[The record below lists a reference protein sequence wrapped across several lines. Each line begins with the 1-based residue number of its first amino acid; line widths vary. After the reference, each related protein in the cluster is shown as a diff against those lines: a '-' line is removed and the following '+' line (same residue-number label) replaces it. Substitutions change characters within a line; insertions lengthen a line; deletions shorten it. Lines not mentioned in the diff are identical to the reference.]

1 MPGRSSAV
9 GNFLVMLT
17 LAALLLSPLVGAFL
31 LVRKPVQGF
40 PYLAVTVIATLA
52 NGVAAEYYDLSP
64 DGGAPERAW
73 LPAGLAI
80 IFGWLSGCILIA
92 MFVRS
97 LRPEVEA
104 GTGVSPGQ

>member
-1 MPGRSSAV
+1 MPGGRRSVGTSA
-9 GNFLVMLT
+9 GMPT
-17 LAALLLSPLVGAFL
+17 LAVLLLSPLVGAYL

-40 PYLAVTVIATLA
+40 PYLAVTAVATLA

-64 DGGAPERAW
+64 DCGAPERAW

-80 IFGWLSGCILIA
+80 IFGWVAACILIA
-92 MFVRS
+92 VFIRS

-104 GTGVSPGQ
+104 GTGLNPGQ